1 MPTSVI
7 AELCSRACCES
18 VSNYYLLLF
27 VGAFSNHLR
36 KTSIW
41 FVSSVRPS
49 VFMERVDSNRMDFRE
64 MLLWRGGWMDFFTY

>member
-7 AELCSRACCES
+7 AEHCSRVCCES

-27 VGAFSNHLR
+27 VGAFSNQLR
-36 KTSIW
+36 KTSVR

-49 VFMERVDSNRMDFRE
+49 VCMERVDSNRMDFRE
-64 MLLWRGGWMDFFTY
+64 MLHWGGGELFIY